1 MILTGNKRQGRTVS
15 RQFDRTVDSEST
27 LYIWQDVGA
36 DSMSWQLS
44 SSLSSSFIV
53 KKKTKQTHHIDHEE
67 RSCDS
72 INFFVAFFFLFLMMR
87 CWSPTGAWKQDESE
101 QKKKQKIW
109 QKKNYY
115 KLVENL
121 LCVALLHFPIC
132 IFHGL
137 LYFYK
142 IFTFSFSFFTD
153 RETLILNLFFSR
165 VLEFDQIVW
174 AVL

>member
-1 MILTGNKRQGRTVS
+1 
-15 RQFDRTVDSEST
+15 
-27 LYIWQDVGA
+27 
-36 DSMSWQLS
+36 MSWQLS

-53 KKKTKQTHHIDHEE
+53 KKKQTSY
-67 RSCDS
+67 RSWGTVVWF
-72 INFFVAFFFLFLMMR
+72 NQFLRRLFFSFPDDALLISNRCVETFL
-87 CWSPTGAWKQDESE
+87 SE
-101 QKKKQKIW
+101 QQQQKIW

-153 RETLILNLFFSR
+153 RETLILNLFFSVCWSLIKLYGLFFNITFWFAR
-165 VLEFDQIVW
+165 LGLFDPPPPHPIDVIINMQEEEE
-174 AVL
+174 AGCAH